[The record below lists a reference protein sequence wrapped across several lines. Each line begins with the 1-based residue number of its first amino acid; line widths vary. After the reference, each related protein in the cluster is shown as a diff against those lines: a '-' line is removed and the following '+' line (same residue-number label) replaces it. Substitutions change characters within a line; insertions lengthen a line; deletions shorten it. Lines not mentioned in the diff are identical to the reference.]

1 MAYLGKDVVGI
12 MSYSRAK
19 DTMTG
24 DGSTTTL
31 TLSRDPGTQNNV
43 EIYMDGVLQT
53 PGVEYTLSGKVVTFT
68 TAPET
73 GLNVVALSG
82 TETEIL
88 EPADNSVVA
97 SHLVGGLSLTDA
109 KITGLSS
116 SKLTGTLPALDGSAL
131 TNMSGGIDVTSAS
144 DPASNTNPAGGLGT
158 TWVNT
163 TSGNMYVCTD
173 ATADANVWTN
183 VGEGTGDIQPF
194 AFQGTVSGYTFG
206 SNVLNDSEIVDKFSL
221 TSDGNATNVATLSVK
236 RLDPAEA
243 KSSTHGYAA
252 GGWDGSTFS
261 NIIDKFTFASDNDAT
276 DHGDITVARYYASG
290 NSSSTHGYM
299 SGGHGSS
306 PSLSAVIDKWSTSS
320 NSNATFVGNLTAAR
334 HHTSAQNSETH
345 GYTSSGGNA
354 PYHVHGKIVDRF
366 AFASDDNAEDHGDLI
381 SGMNQTAGQSSET
394 HGYVSGGYEN
404 ASNYD
409 SIVKFAFASM
419 TVAVDHGDL
428 SAGVRYNFSGSSS
441 TTHGYNMG
449 GQLSNAGQTV
459 NIIDKF
465 LMASNAN
472 ATDVGDLSTNKCQTG
487 STQN

>member
-1 MAYLGKDVVGI
+1 MAYLGKDVIGI
-12 MSYSRAK
+12 LSHNKVM

-24 DGSTTTL
+24 DGSDTTL
-31 TLSRDPGTQNNV
+31 TLSRTPGAAGNV
-43 EIYMDGVLQT
+43 EVYLDGIYQT
-53 PGVEYTLSGKVVTFT
+53 PNVEYTLSGNTITFT
-68 TAPET
+68 TAPAT
-73 GLNVVALSG
+73 STKVVAIVGNDSVIISPATNSISG
-82 TETEIL
+82 TKIVDGAVTDVKI
-88 EPADNSVVA
+88 A
-97 SHLVGGLSLTDA
+97 SG
-109 KITGLSS
+109 ITS
-116 SKLTGTLPALDGSAL
+116 SKLTGALPALNGSAL
-131 TNMSGGIDVTSAS
+131 TNVSAGFTKNAS
-144 DPASNTNPAGGLGT
+144 DPTISTNPSGGVGT
-158 TWVNT
+158 VWINT
-163 TSGNMYVCTD
+163 TSGEGFICTD
-173 ATADANVWTN
+173 ATAGENVWTN
-183 VGEGTGDIQPF
+183 IGAGSGDVAPF
-194 AFQGTVSGYTFG
+194 QFQGTISGYTFG
-206 SNVLNDSEIVDKFSL
+206 SNVQNDSDIVDKFSL
-221 TSDGNATNVATLSVK
+221 TTDGNATNVATLSVK